1 MKKSVVLNV
10 VAALV
15 VLTGLSMSVCLIPA
29 WTMDQAAG
37 NAEVFWN
44 FFWCTLSTIFIGGVV
59 FVKTRVK
66 TDVGFR
72 EGFAVVT
79 FGWLAISAF
88 GSLPYLW
95 ICKDPAAL
103 EQTLAAI
110 QQLDP
115 SLGSELVA
123 AKSAEMLKE
132 TKPMSVADAFFE
144 TMSGFTTTGCSIL
157 RNIEAQPRAILFWR
171 SLTNWLGGMGIVVLS
186 LAILP
191 VLGIGGMQLY
201 KAEVPGPTSDQ
212 LTSRIA
218 STAKILWL
226 VYFLLSFVLL
236 IILKVMGMDWFD
248 SICHTFS
255 TLATG
260 GFSTKNA
267 SIGAYPGQFHVVIT
281 IFMFLAGCNFVLH
294 IKALRGQPLFYFKD
308 EEFRFFFYC
317 TLVSTAV
324 ITFVLYAQGNSTGAG
339 YSFGE
344 ALNSASF
351 QVVSIITTTG
361 FGSDD
366 YTAWPTF
373 ATAIIVLFFFF
384 GGCGGSTSG
393 GMKISRIMLMIKY
406 SVVQLRQCL
415 FPHALVNVQLNNKRV
430 QPAILDKVLSFFF
443 LYVALYIFVSLL
455 MCLCQGV
462 DIETAFTASIA
473 CLGNIGPGLAK
484 VGPSEN
490 FAWLPDSAK
499 WLLSISMVIGRL
511 EVYTVL
517 VLFLPEFWKK

>member
-1 MKKSVVLNV
+1 MKPKIVINV

-15 VLTGLSMSVCLIPA
+15 ALTGLSMAVCLIPA
-29 WTMDQAAG
+29 WFMDRPAG
-37 NAEVFWN
+37 NPESFWN
-44 FFWCTLSTIFIGGVV
+44 FLWCTISTIVIGLII
-59 FVKTRVK
+59 FLKTRVK
-66 TDVGFR
+66 ADVGFR

-79 FGWLAISAF
+79 LGWLAVSAF
-88 GSLPYLW
+88 GALPYLW

-103 EQTLAAI
+103 HETLNQISA
-110 QQLDP
+110 LDA
-115 SLGSELVA
+115 GMAEDVRTAKVAELMRA
-123 AKSAEMLKE
+123 TKS
-132 TKPMSVADAFFE
+132 MSVADAFFE
-144 TMSGFTTTGCSIL
+144 TMSGFTTTGGSIL
-157 RNIEAQPRAILFWR
+157 IDIEAQPKSILFWR

-226 VYFLLSFVLL
+226 VYFALSIACFL
-236 IILKVMGMDWFD
+236 ILKLMGMSLFD
-248 SICHTFS
+248 AICHTFS

-260 GFSTKNA
+260 GFSTKGA
-267 SIGAYPGQFHVVIT
+267 SVGAYPGQFHVVIT

-294 IKALRGQPLFYFKD
+294 IKAMQGKPLFYFKD
-308 EEFRFFFYC
+308 EEFKFYLFC
-317 TLVSTAV
+317 TVLATVIITACLM
-324 ITFVLYAQGNSTGAG
+324 IYGNTKGES
-339 YSFGE
+339 YSFGR

-366 YTAWPTF
+366 FTNWPTL
-373 ATAIIVLFFFF
+373 AVGIIVLFFFF

-393 GMKISRIMLMIKY
+393 GMKVSRLMLMLKY
-406 SVVQLRQCL
+406 SVVQVKQCL
-415 FPHALVNVQLNNKRV
+415 FPHALTNVQLNKQRV

-443 LYVALYIFVSLL
+443 LYMFIYILISLL
-455 MCLCQGV
+455 MCLCDGI
-462 DIETAFTASIA
+462 DIETAFTSSIA
-473 CLGNIGPGLAK
+473 CLGNIGPGLSK

-490 FAWLPDSAK
+490 FAWMADSAK
-499 WLLSISMVIGRL
+499 WLLSISMLIGRL
-511 EVYTVL
+511 EVYTVI
-517 VLFLPEFWKK
+517 VLLLPQFWKK

>member
-1 MKKSVVLNV
+1 MKKTVVLNV

-29 WTMDQAAG
+29 WLLDAKEG
-37 NAEVFWN
+37 NEAVFWN
-44 FFWCTLSTIFIGGVV
+44 FLWCTLSTIAIGAIV
-59 FVKTRVK
+59 FFKTRVK
-66 TDVGFR
+66 ADVGFR

-95 ICKDPAAL
+95 ICKDPAAF
-103 EQTLAAI
+103 EQTKLAI
-110 QQLDP
+110 EQLDP
-115 SLGSELVA
+115 ALGTELIA
-123 AKSAEMLKE
+123 AKSAELIKE
-132 TKPMSVADAFFE
+132 TKSMSVADAFFE
-144 TMSGFTTTGCSIL
+144 TMSGFTTTAASIL
-157 RNIEAQPRAILFWR
+157 RDIESQPKAILFWR

-226 VYFLLSFVLL
+226 IYFSFSVVLL
-236 IILKVMGMDWFD
+236 VILKLMGMDWLD
-248 SICHTFS
+248 SFCHTFS
-255 TLATG
+255 TMATG

-267 SIGAYPGQFHVVIT
+267 SVGAYPGQFHAVIT
-281 IFMFLAGCNFVLH
+281 LFMFLAGTNFVLH
-294 IKALRGQPLFYFKD
+294 IKALKGKPLFYFKD
-308 EEFRFFFYC
+308 EEFRFYFFC
-317 TLVSTAV
+317 VFVSTAI
-324 ITFVLYAQGNSTGAG
+324 ITIILCIQGNTEGRA
-339 YSFGE
+339 YTVWE

-366 YTAWPTF
+366 YTNWPTL
-373 ATAIIVLFFFF
+373 ATGIIVLFFFF

-393 GMKISRIMLMIKY
+393 GIKVSRIMLMVKY
-406 SVVQLRQCL
+406 SLVQLKQCL

-430 QPAILDKVLSFFF
+430 QPSILDKVLSFFF
-443 LYVALYIFVSLL
+443 LYIAIYVGISLL
-455 MCLCQGV
+455 LTLCNGI

-473 CLGNIGPGLAK
+473 CLGNIGPGLSM
-484 VGPSEN
+484 VGPSES
-490 FAWLPDSAK
+490 FAWLPDAAK
-499 WLLSISMVIGRL
+499 WLLSISMLIGRL
-511 EVYTVL
+511 EVYTVI
-517 VLFLPEFWKK
+517 VLFLPEFWKN

>member
-15 VLTGLSMSVCLIPA
+15 VLTGLSMSICLFPA
-29 WTMDQAAG
+29 WIMDAAEG
-37 NAEVFWN
+37 NKGVFWD
-44 FFWCTLSTIFIGGVV
+44 FLWCSVSTILIGAIV
-59 FVKTRVK
+59 FLKTRVK
-66 TDVGFR
+66 ADVGFR

-79 FGWLAISAF
+79 FGWLVISAF

-103 EQTLAAI
+103 EQTLSAYE
-110 QQLDP
+110 QLDK
-115 SLGSELVA
+115 SIGVELLA
-123 AKSAEMLKE
+123 TKKTEMLKE
-132 TKPMSVADAFFE
+132 TKSMSVADAFFE
-144 TMSGFTTTGCSIL
+144 TMSGFTTTGGSIL
-157 RNIEAQPRAILFWR
+157 RNIEAQPKAILFWR

-226 VYFLLSFVLL
+226 VYFLLSLVLL
-236 IILKVMGMDWFD
+236 VILKIMGMNWFD

-267 SIGAYPGQFHVVIT
+267 SIGAYPGQFHAVIT
-281 IFMFLAGCNFVLH
+281 VFMFLAGCNFVLH
-294 IKALRGQPLFYFKD
+294 IKALKGKPLFYFKD
-308 EEFRFFFYC
+308 EEFRFYFFC
-317 TLVSTAV
+317 TAVSTAI
-324 ITFVLYAQGNSTGAG
+324 ITFVLYMQGNSNGKT
-339 YSFGE
+339 YSVLE

-366 YTAWPTF
+366 YTNWPTI
-373 ATAIIVLFFFF
+373 ATGIIVLFFFF

-393 GMKISRIMLMIKY
+393 GMKVSRIMLMVKY
-406 SVVQLRQCL
+406 SIVQLKQCL

-430 QPAILDKVLSFFF
+430 QPTILDKVLSFFF
-443 LYVALYIFVSLL
+443 LYVALYVGISLL
-455 MCLCQGV
+455 MCLCSGIDV
-462 DIETAFTASIA
+462 ETAFTSSIA
-473 CLGNIGPGLAK
+473 CLGNIGPGLSM

-490 FAWLPDSAK
+490 FAWMPDSAK
-499 WLLSISMVIGRL
+499 WLLSISMLIGRL
-511 EVYTVL
+511 EVYTVI

>member
-1 MKKSVVLNV
+1 MKKAVVLNV

-15 VLTGLSMSVCLIPA
+15 LLTGLSMAVCLIPA
-29 WTMDQAAG
+29 WVMDRPEG
-37 NAEVFWN
+37 NPDVFWN
-44 FFWCTLSTIFIGGVV
+44 FLGCTVSTLLIGGII
-59 FVKTRVK
+59 FFKTRVK
-66 TDVGFR
+66 ADVGFR

-103 EQTLAAI
+103 DQTLLAI
-110 QQLDP
+110 EQMDP
-115 SLGSELVA
+115 SLGPELIQA
-123 AKSAEMLKE
+123 SGKELLKN

-157 RNIEAQPRAILFWR
+157 RNIEAQPKAILFWR

-218 STAKILWL
+218 NTAKILWL
-226 VYFLLSFVLL
+226 VYFLFSFILL
-236 IILKVMGMDWFD
+236 IILKVMGMTWFD

-267 SIGAYPGQFHVVIT
+267 SLGAYPGQFHAVIT
-281 IFMFLAGCNFVLH
+281 FFMFLAGCNFVLH
-294 IKALRGQPLFYFKD
+294 IKALKGKPLFYFKD
-308 EEFRFFFYC
+308 EEFRFYFYC
-317 TLVSTAV
+317 TAISTAI
-324 ITFVLYAQGNSTGAG
+324 ITLVLYTQGNSTGTD
-339 YSFGE
+339 YTIWK

-366 YTAWPTF
+366 YTTWPTL
-373 ATAIIVLFFFF
+373 ATGIIVLFFFF

-393 GMKISRIMLMIKY
+393 GMKVSRIMLMVKY
-406 SVVQLRQCL
+406 SIVQLKQCL
-415 FPHALVNVQLNNKRV
+415 FPHALANVKLNKQRV

-443 LYVALYIFVSLL
+443 LYIALYVGISLL
-455 MCLCQGV
+455 MTLCDGV
-462 DIETAFTASIA
+462 DIETAFTSSIA
-473 CLGNIGPGLAK
+473 CLGNIGPGLSK

-499 WLLSISMVIGRL
+499 WLLSISMLIGRL

-517 VLFLPEFWKK
+517 VLFLPDFWKK